1 MRQRL
6 PHLLVLFITLIA
18 TAAQPALPLAAQG
31 CSNEAEL
38 VEQTSDPAAT
48 TMAPDAEFT
57 VSWTLRNEGD
67 CTWDRTYRL
76 IFVEG
81 ERMDSSRT
89 SRLRTE
95 VEPGESVTLSVD
107 LTAPAEAGS
116 HSGTWQLRAP
126 DGDSFGPELGVEI
139 EVAEG
144 EAASTDVVL
153 PEVLVFGG
161 VGDGGDAD
169 VLINCLDEGE
179 LPDLPTLVVDDEY
192 LTEGYA
198 ILYLCSFPEG
208 AEIKVELTDPD
219 GNTFS
224 RTFVEDAPVT
234 GLDEEGNELTGSVL
248 QVNLTWIKQATK
260 GDWTATVTAE
270 DQDFSTETVLSVPA
284 YTPYFG
290 EGDYPALDNW
300 PTGPVDPFSATE
312 GCHYAYSPGQE
323 MMLGGQYLSSDTLLH
338 LGIYQT
344 RLYQGYLVAQV
355 DVQTDEDG
363 AFEMPYDAPTT
374 PSEYE
379 LVLLQNV
386 NPEGYSED
394 GTTFDLGFGGGDTS
408 TTCFTVLAEEED
420 AIPLRLAF
428 GSGSM
433 ESSEIVV
440 LDIDTGEGNYP
451 IFTNGECNATEPAWW
466 PGGEWVLYQSNCVSE
481 ETDEGTV
488 VSAGGDY
495 DLYASMIDPTYTL
508 PAEETLSRLTETPQL
523 DETEPDANLDRLI
536 VYRQTPAGTSLD
548 ESGELWLMDLD
559 EGSTTPLGLSGRAPT
574 WSPDGSRIAFMSDED
589 GTWQIY
595 VYDLEDDEQW
605 LVSEGCDTHCRM
617 PAWSPDGKQLLYQHA
632 ISLDDVTPDSVWMA
646 RVDGGT
652 PRRWLSGLYGR
663 PSWSSEGRIALQ
675 GADGIYLSTTGRR
688 PTVERYLYSNPEVN
702 TFWAPVWSR

>member
-6 PHLLVLFITLIA
+6 SLLLVLFITLIA
-18 TAAQPALPLAAQG
+18 TAAQPAMPLAAQG

-38 VEQTSDPAAT
+38 VEQISDPAAT

-126 DGDSFGPELGVEI
+126 DGDNFGPELVVEI

-144 EAASTDVVL
+144 AAASTDVVL

-161 VGDGGDAD
+161 GEGGDENLL
-169 VLINCLDEGE
+169 VYCLDDGE
-179 LPDLPTLVVDDEY
+179 LPNSPTLVVDDVY
-192 LTEGYA
+192 LSNRGA
-198 ILYLCSFPEG
+198 FLYLCTFPEG
-208 AEIKVELTDPD
+208 AEITLELTDPN

-234 GLDEEGNELTGSVL
+234 GLDEDGNELTGSVL
-248 QVNLTWIKQATK
+248 QVNLAWIKQAPE

-270 DQDFSTETVLSVPA
+270 DQDFSDETVLSVPA
-284 YTPYFG
+284 NTPDSG
-290 EGDYPALDNW
+290 EENYPLLDNW
-300 PTGPVDPFSATE
+300 PTAPIDPFSATE
-312 GCHYAYSPGQE
+312 GCHYAYTPGQE
-323 MMLGGQYLSSDTLLH
+323 MMLGGQYLSPDTLLN

-344 RLYQGYLVAQV
+344 RLTNGYFIAQES
-355 DVQTDEDG
+355 VQTDEDG
-363 AFEMPYDAPTT
+363 AFEMPYNAPTT
-374 PSEYE
+374 PGNYE

-394 GTTFDLGFGGGDTS
+394 GTAFEFGFGGGDS
-408 TTCFTVLAEEED
+408 TTACFTVLPEEED

-428 GSGSM
+428 GSGTL
-433 ESSEIVV
+433 ESSKIVV
-440 LDIDTGEGNYP
+440 LNIDTGKGYYP
-451 IFTNGECNATEPAWW
+451 VFTDDVCNATEPAWW

-488 VSAGGDY
+488 VSAGGNY
-495 DLYASMIDPTYTL
+495 DLYASMIDQTYTL
-508 PAEETLSRLTETPQL
+508 PEEETLSRLTETPEL
-523 DETEPDANLDRLI
+523 DETEPDANLDGLI

-559 EGSTTPLGLSGRAPT
+559 EGSTTPLGISGRAPT
-574 WSPDGSRIAFMSDED
+574 WSPDGSRIAYMSDED

-632 ISLDDVTPDSVWMA
+632 VSLDDPTPDSVWMV
-646 RVDGGT
+646 RVESGT

-688 PTVERYLYSNPEVN
+688 PTVERYLYPNPEEKI
-702 TFWAPVWSR
+702 FWAPVWSR